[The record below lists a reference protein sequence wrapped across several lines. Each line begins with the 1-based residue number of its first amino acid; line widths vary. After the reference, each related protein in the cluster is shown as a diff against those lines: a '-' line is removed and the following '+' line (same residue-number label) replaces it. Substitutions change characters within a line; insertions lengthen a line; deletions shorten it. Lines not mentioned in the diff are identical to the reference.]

1 MTDQPKTRHR
11 VLAMLSLILA
21 GEAVY
26 IPPFHLNRY
35 FKSTMLEAWG
45 IDESQLG
52 NLFAVYGIVAMVCYF
67 LGGPVADRFSPSKLL
82 SVSLIAT
89 AAGAVYM
96 GTFPSFAGLY
106 WLYAFWG
113 ASTVLLFWSP
123 LIRATREWGGTTTQG
138 RAFGLLDAGRGLA
151 AALVARIA
159 TEIFEYCTC
168 ETVRD
173 AQLTLR
179 YLLWFYAAVAV
190 LAAACVLLFIRQLMS
205 EEIAVNEDV
214 IQESPAKQS
223 LLSRVRAVLSRPTTW
238 LQAIV
243 IFAAYSV
250 FRGFDYYGLYL
261 EHAYGFTKTESA
273 ITTTALSF
281 IRFGAAL
288 LAGWVADKFF
298 GVGRTLAICFAL
310 LLTVYAE
317 FLAVPYG
324 APIWLI
330 ATLALSCLAMY
341 GLRGI
346 YFAPLESTGMPRELT
361 GTAVGVICFVGF
373 LPEIFMPK
381 LCGHLVTSAREAG
394 NVIVGYEQIFW
405 FLGGLSLL
413 GALAA
418 LMLGRVER

>member
-1 MTDQPKTRHR
+1 
-11 VLAMLSLILA
+11 MLSLILA

-35 FKSTMLEAWG
+35 FKSSMLEAWG

-67 LGGPVADRFSPSKLL
+67 LGGPVADRVSPSKLL
-82 SVSLIAT
+82 SFSLIAT

-123 LIRATREWGGTTTQG
+123 LIRATREWGGSKTQG
-138 RAFGLLDAGRGLA
+138 RAFGVLDAGRGLA
-151 AALVARIA
+151 AALVASVA
-159 TEIFEYCTC
+159 SAIFNYCTC
-168 ETVRD
+168 ETVSD
-173 AQLTLR
+173 AQQTLR
-179 YLLWFYAAVAV
+179 YLLWFYAVVAV
-190 LAAACVLLFIRQLMS
+190 LAAGCVMLFIRELPDEK
-205 EEIAVNEDV
+205 EEPQKAVP
-214 IQESPAKQS
+214 QQP
-223 LLSRVRAVLSRPTTW
+223 LLERILAVLSRGTTW

-243 IFAAYSV
+243 ILAAYSV
-250 FRGFDYYGLYL
+250 FRGFDYYGHYL
-261 EHAYGFTKTESA
+261 EDAYGYSQTESA
-273 ITTTALSF
+273 YATSLLTY

-288 LAGWVADKFF
+288 LAGWVADKVF

-310 LLTVYAE
+310 LLVVYAE
-317 FLAVPYG
+317 FLTVPEG
-324 APIWLI
+324 LPVGLML
-330 ATLALSCLAMY
+330 ATLAMSCLAMF

-381 LCGHLVTSAREAG
+381 LCGHLVKSARDAG
-394 NVIVGYEQIFW
+394 EVIVGYEQIFW

-413 GALAA
+413 GAVAS

>member
-1 MTDQPKTRHR
+1 
-11 VLAMLSLILA
+11 MLSLILA

-151 AALVARIA
+151 AALVASVA
-159 TEIFEYCTC
+159 SAIFNYCTC
-168 ETVRD
+168 ETIAD
-173 AQLTLR
+173 AQTTLQ
-179 YLLWFYAAVAV
+179 YLLWFYAAIAV
-190 LAAACVLLFIRQLMS
+190 LAAGCVVLFIRELPEETREEVEQLPIS
-205 EEIAVNEDV
+205 EP
-214 IQESPAKQS
+214 QLS
-223 LLSRVRAVLSRPTTW
+223 LASRVFLVLSRGTTW
-238 LQAIV
+238 LQVMV
-243 IFAAYSV
+243 ILAAYSV
-250 FRGFDYYGLYL
+250 FRGFDYYGHYL
-261 EHAYGFTKTESA
+261 EDAYGFERSESA
-273 ITTTALSF
+273 YATTLLSY

-288 LAGWVADKFF
+288 LAGWVADKVF
-298 GVGRTLAICFAL
+298 GVGRTLALCFAL
-310 LLTVYAE
+310 LLVVYAE
-317 FLAVPYG
+317 FLSVPEG
-324 APIWLI
+324 LPIGLTL
-330 ATLALSCLAMY
+330 ATLAVSCLAMF